1 MGSGR
6 FGEPPIQSSKLLR
19 TVTAPSFEC
28 RARWNPGGLRFL
40 CDAFIKA
47 TLAILEDPQQ
57 LVSDVDI
64 LGDAEHAFLRN
75 TLSNRDTLVI
85 PTPQLLQAD
94 FESCAQTDPSRVA
107 IDWTGTVQVSYA
119 RLNRRANHVATMLV
133 QRGLR
138 PGDCVALLLEKSVEA
153 VACILGVL
161 KAGWIEILPVED
173 ISLSEG
179 EAPSVALTPK
189 HIAYIIY
196 TSGST
201 GQPKGIKVPHQA
213 VTAAVKSMCEVEG
226 RTKGEQRVLQL
237 SNYVF
242 DASIIDIF
250 NTLSTG
256 GTLCMAPTAEL
267 LSDMAGYIRS
277 MDVRQAAITPTVAS
291 ILQPD
296 HVPSLET
303 LCMVGEPLSRCVR
316 DKWLPFCRLLNSVVV
331 CTKEVQS
338 SHGPAGCIGRP
349 YPTAVAFILDPD
361 GNSLCPYGAVGE
373 LCIGGPQLTDGY
385 VGRDD
390 LTSAAFAWH
399 DDLQMRIY
407 RTGDLARSLPGGDIE
422 CLGRKDNQVKLHGFR
437 VELGE
442 IEAVIRKSGLVADV
456 VVVLA
461 TTSQKQQLVAACVF
475 KSTAH
480 SDDVDQ
486 VSIVRANNVEPAEK
500 HAENLHIL
508 RQRLNSLAYYMVPKT
523 VLPMTSLP
531 ILPSHKA
538 DRKKVKAIVESLGH
552 IELSSYVLETM
563 SDEDGVV
570 PTETPLEKVLEL
582 MWEDVLGVPA
592 IHIGREANFLSLGGD
607 SVSAINLA
615 SVARRMGYSLAVNA
629 ILKIPKL
636 KELAT
641 KMAAIQRRDSQ
652 RMKPVFEIP
661 EIVKKST
668 SALAK
673 VDDILRTSWLQVSE
687 TDWVGLVLRSSQL
700 DLTLV
705 RCQDEAE
712 GASVIESTWNGR
724 FAFGKPFIRYVI
736 ITYPDGTWDL
746 VTKMDHAVYDGTLLR
761 IFDGHFAAILRDQ
774 PIPRHTP
781 FKDFAFHLYELDKS
795 KDLNYWQKRLHNWRG
810 SDLVEQPTWASVSAP
825 LCNSVIRRPLP
836 KADIDQIATDMGV
849 TPAFVFQGAF
859 QIWLSQAT
867 ASRDVAFDYLLTGR
881 NVDLPDPQTINGTT
895 ANFLPVRIDI
905 DPEEPLTSLLQRT
918 QDDFWV
924 MTDHGSVGLDQ
935 IYKAAKLEREAVGNR
950 VLFIYQPFEPAPPND
965 PNADARW
972 LVLPKCKVQMPAPY
986 AMMVEVHKA
995 PGKTFSLK
1003 MGYDD
1008 TVLNQEEANTI
1019 ADGIVKSIEKV
1030 TCKNG
1035 NVIEKRVGDL

>member
-161 KAGWIEILPVED
+161 KAGCTYVPLSPDNSAERNAFICRDPSARLVILQREQGSFASHIEGIEILPVED

-196 TSGST
+196 TSVLMRFAGST

-390 LTSAAFAWH
+390 LTSAAFVWH

-661 EIVKKST
+661 EIVKK
-668 SALAK
+668 
-673 VDDILRTSWLQVSE
+673 
-687 TDWVGLVLRSSQL
+687 
-700 DLTLV
+700 
-705 RCQDEAE
+705 
-712 GASVIESTWNGR
+712 
-724 FAFGKPFIRYVI
+724 
-736 ITYPDGTWDL
+736 
-746 VTKMDHAVYDGTLLR
+746 
-761 IFDGHFAAILRDQ
+761 
-774 PIPRHTP
+774 
-781 FKDFAFHLYELDKS
+781 
-795 KDLNYWQKRLHNWRG
+795 
-810 SDLVEQPTWASVSAP
+810 
-825 LCNSVIRRPLP
+825 
-836 KADIDQIATDMGV
+836 
-849 TPAFVFQGAF
+849 
-859 QIWLSQAT
+859 
-867 ASRDVAFDYLLTGR
+867 
-881 NVDLPDPQTINGTT
+881 
-895 ANFLPVRIDI
+895 
-905 DPEEPLTSLLQRT
+905 
-918 QDDFWV
+918 
-924 MTDHGSVGLDQ
+924 
-935 IYKAAKLEREAVGNR
+935 
-950 VLFIYQPFEPAPPND
+950 
-965 PNADARW
+965 
-972 LVLPKCKVQMPAPY
+972 
-986 AMMVEVHKA
+986 
-995 PGKTFSLK
+995 
-1003 MGYDD
+1003 
-1008 TVLNQEEANTI
+1008 
-1019 ADGIVKSIEKV
+1019 
-1030 TCKNG
+1030 
-1035 NVIEKRVGDL
+1035 